1 MGGSGG
7 GPPPPS
13 IGFAPGFG
21 ADAFTSMPRN
31 HHAAAHRVE
40 AGVLPRW
47 NPATAALFQ
56 REGVAL
62 VENPVATFDHQLRGP
77 IGVKGFYGQINGRDV
92 VLMIFKTGPDQGKV
106 ATALVPSAAQKAR
119 W

>member
-47 NPATAALFQ
+47 NPPYLF
-56 REGVAL
+56 EPSKMPCSVWACCSASGIE
-62 VENPVATFDHQLRGP
+62 VEPPGLDDSFGYV
-77 IGVKGFYGQINGRDV
+77 GRDV
-92 VLMIFKTGPDQGKV
+92 LLKLHREVVDLVSGR
-106 ATALVPSAAQKAR
+106 ATT
-119 W
+119 